1 MLAFDMRYIYSII
14 INIDVN
20 VNVISVDYKTRDA

>member
-1 MLAFDMRYIYSII
+1 MLKCHMNCISFIKDSALKSII

-20 VNVISVDYKTRDA
+20 NIY